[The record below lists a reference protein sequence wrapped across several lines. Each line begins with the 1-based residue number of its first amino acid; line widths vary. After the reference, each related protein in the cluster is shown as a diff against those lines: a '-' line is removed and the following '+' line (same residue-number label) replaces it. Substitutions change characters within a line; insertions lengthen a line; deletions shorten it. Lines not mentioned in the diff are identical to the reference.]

1 MMMMMMMVVL
11 MKDTYTYIYIYIERV
26 VSTRVDTNVT
36 MMGKQIL
43 PDMHREFIIIFIWF
57 CLTIMTRR
65 LIIVLYGVSASVCL
79 LCGNA
84 SNVKQNEKYTTG

>member
-1 MMMMMMMVVL
+1 MNDDDGCVNES
-11 MKDTYTYIYIYIERV
+11 TSIHIQIENI
-26 VSTRVDTNVT
+26 VSTKGDANVSV
-36 MMGKQIL
+36 MGKQTL

-65 LIIVLYGVSASVCL
+65 LIIVLYRVSASVCL

-84 SNVKQNEKYTTG
+84 TNVKQNEKYTTGGSVL